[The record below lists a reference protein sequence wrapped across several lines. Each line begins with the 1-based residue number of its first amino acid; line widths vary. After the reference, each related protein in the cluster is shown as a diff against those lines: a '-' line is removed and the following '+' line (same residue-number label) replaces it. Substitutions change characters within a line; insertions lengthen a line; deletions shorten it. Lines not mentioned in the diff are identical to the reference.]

1 MAQISNTTV
10 YPNIVPTSNDF
21 VVLTDVND
29 NNATKTSTVGS
40 FQELFGT
47 KTVSVTL
54 TSSQVLNLFT
64 QPAVLITGVA
74 GFHILPVS
82 VLVKYSY
89 GTSPYSFGGNVNIL
103 LGAGDPVFNSSS
115 VTDNF
120 NLTQGYSTASVPHP
134 ITLGNGSKYTT
145 VAGGDNILAKALVSN
160 PTGGDGTITVDI
172 MYRLI
177 QA

>member
-89 GTSPYSFGGNVNIL
+89 GTSQYTFGGNLNIL

>member
-40 FQELFGT
+40 FQEFFGT

-54 TSSQVLNLFT
+54 
-64 QPAVLITGVA
+64 
-74 GFHILPVS
+74 
-82 VLVKYSY
+82 
-89 GTSPYSFGGNVNIL
+89 TSPYSFGGNVNIL

-145 VAGGDNILAKALVSN
+145 VAGGDNILAKALMAN

>member
-115 VTDNF
+115 VTQGNNF
-120 NLTQGYSTASVPHP
+120 NLSYSTASVPWP
-134 ITLGNGSKYTT
+134 ITSSLSQYTT
-145 VAGGDNILAKALVSN
+145 VAGGDNILAKALMAN